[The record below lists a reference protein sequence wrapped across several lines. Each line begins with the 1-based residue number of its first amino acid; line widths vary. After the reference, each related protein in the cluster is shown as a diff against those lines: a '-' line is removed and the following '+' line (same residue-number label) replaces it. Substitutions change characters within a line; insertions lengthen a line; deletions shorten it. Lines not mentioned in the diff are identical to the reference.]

1 MVRVKIEKLVHG
13 GQSMAR
19 LYNGQVIFVNGGIPG
34 ETVDIETLGT
44 KGGIATAEVTNIA
57 EPSAQRRTPPCPYF
71 GSCGGCSWQHMT
83 YDAQLRAKV
92 NIFDECLS
100 RIGKLRIVPPS
111 EVYESPEWAYRC
123 RAQYKLDWD
132 SKTIGFYR
140 HGTNEVIPIESCPLL
155 VSSLNEPPTSPQ
167 APFHL
172 LPHGTREL
180 KVLAG
185 NNGRIASSPV
195 CRGLTVEKT
204 EIRVGDTCFQVSGGG
219 FFQGNQFLHETL
231 GRWAEPHVS
240 GEYFIDL
247 YGGAGFFSV
256 LLGKRFAKGVLIES
270 SRTLIENAVENL
282 SLNGLSHVVAIE
294 ISAERFVSRLDLPK
308 EFSPD
313 LVVVD
318 PPRPGLTKKAM
329 ENLISLHPRSILYV
343 SCNPATQARDIGK
356 LIHQHDYNIDRRA
369 LFDLYP
375 QTHHLET
382 AVLLRSK

>member
-1 MVRVKIEKLVHG
+1 MVRVTIEKLVHG

-19 LYNGQVIFVNGGIPG
+19 LTSGQVIFVNGGIPG
-34 ETVDIETLGT
+34 ETVEIETPGT
-44 KGGIATAEVTNIA
+44 KGGIATAEISDIA

-71 GSCGGCSWQHMT
+71 GACGGCSWQHMT
-83 YDAQLRAKV
+83 YDAQLRAKE

-111 EVYESPEWAYRC
+111 EIFESPEWAYRC

-140 HGTNEVIPIESCPLL
+140 RGTNEVIPIGSCPLL
-155 VSSLNEPPTSPQ
+155 VSSLNELPASSQ
-167 APFHL
+167 APFHQ

-185 NNGRIASSPV
+185 KGGRKASSPV
-195 CRGLTVEKT
+195 CRGLTEEET
-204 EIRVGDTCFQVSGGG
+204 EIEVGEACFRIFGGG

-231 GRWAEPHVS
+231 GSWAEPYVS

-270 SRTLIENAVENL
+270 SPTLVENAAENL
-282 SLNGLSHVVAIE
+282 SLNGLSHVAAVE
-294 ISAERFVSRLDLPK
+294 VSAERFTARLDLPEK
-308 EFSPD
+308 FTPD

-329 ENLISLHPRSILYV
+329 GNLISLHPRSILYV

-356 LIHQHDYNIDRRA
+356 LVHRYGYSIDRRA

-382 AVLLRSK
+382 AVLLRS